1 MQTAKKSNST
11 NKVLPFS
18 QEAEKGLLGVLMLQS
33 KLWERVETAVV
44 EEDFYDV
51 KHKMIFKAIKTL
63 QNKNLAVDMLTV
75 VDMLNTLEL
84 TEKAGGEV
92 YVYSIADQAPSGAN
106 ITEYAKIIRD
116 KALLRTL
123 QSKATSIVDS
133 VYHPDGREPHE
144 LVAQAEAAIFA
155 IAQDRKKGTGPQP
168 IADILTKTT
177 EKIDQLYHSDGSM
190 TGVASGFTDIDKMT
204 SGLQPADL
212 IIIAGRP
219 SMGKTVLGINIAE
232 HVAVSSKKPVCVF
245 SLEMPSEAIVMR
257 MLASLGRIKLP
268 RVRTGK
274 LQDDDWP
281 RMTSAIGMLA
291 QVPIFIDDTPGISP
305 SDMRSKVRQLAR
317 EHGELGVVLVD
328 YLQLMRVP
336 EIRDNRVQEISEIS
350 RSLKMIAKEFNVPV
364 IALSQLNRGLENRQ
378 DRRPIMSDLRESGAI
393 EQDADIIAFIYRDE
407 VYNPDTMEK
416 GIAEINIGKHRNGPI
431 GTVKLTFMGEYVR
444 FDNFIDEVVM

>member
-1 MQTAKKSNST
+1 MQANKKST

-33 KLWERVETAVV
+33 KLYERIEAALV
-44 EEDFYDV
+44 EEDFYDA
-51 KHKMIFKAIKTL
+51 KHKSIFKAIKTL
-63 QNKNLAVDMLTV
+63 AHKNMAIDMLTV
-75 VDMLNTLEL
+75 VDMLNTQEAL
-84 TEKAGGEV
+84 EKAGGEV

-106 ITEYAKIIRD
+106 ISEYAQIIRD
-116 KALLRTL
+116 KALLRSL
-123 QSKATSIVDS
+123 QQQATNIVDS
-133 VYHPDGREPHE
+133 VYHPDGREPQE
-144 LVAQAEAAIFA
+144 LVAEAEAGIFA
-155 IAQDRKKGTGPQP
+155 IASKRNKGTGPQP

-177 EKIDQLYHSDGSM
+177 EKIDKLYHSDGSM
-190 TGVASGFTDIDKMT
+190 TGVASGFTDFDKMT

-212 IIIAGRP
+212 IIVAGRP

-232 HVAVSSKKPVCVF
+232 HVALTAKKPVCIF
-245 SLEMPSEAIVMR
+245 SLEMPSDAIVMR
-257 MLASLGRIKLP
+257 MLASIGRIKLP

-274 LQDDDWP
+274 LHDDDWP

-291 QVPIFIDDTPGISP
+291 QAPLFIDDTPGISP

-317 EHGELGVVLVD
+317 EHGELGMIVVD

-407 VYNPDTMEK
+407 VYNPDTLDK
-416 GIAEINIGKHRNGPI
+416 GVAEVNIGKHRNGPI

-444 FDNFIDEVVM
+444 FDNFADEVVMG